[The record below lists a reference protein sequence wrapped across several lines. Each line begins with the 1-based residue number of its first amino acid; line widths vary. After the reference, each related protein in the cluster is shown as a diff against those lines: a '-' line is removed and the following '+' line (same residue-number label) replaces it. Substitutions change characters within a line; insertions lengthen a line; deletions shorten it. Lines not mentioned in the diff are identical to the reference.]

1 MNRND
6 NPITISNK
14 STIIPRKEEKSYT
27 IPRSD
32 WQFLKRKINDIESP
46 RFLWYTIGS
55 ALLGIAGT
63 AAFTA
68 VLCNKSWIWVI
79 FTGTCVGGILLLI
92 FAHKERKIITH
103 TKDDVLEEMKRIED
117 KHEEEVTSAFR
128 KLRKDIE
135 QLAIKEQ
142 SKENSEASDKYKN

>member
-32 WQFLKRKINDIESP
+32 WVFLKEKIKRIKSP
-46 RFLWYTIGS
+46 QLLWYTIGS
-55 ALLGIAGT
+55 ALLGIAGSSGLT
-63 AAFTA
+63 AI
-68 VLCNKSWIWVI
+68 LCKNSWIGLI
-79 FTGTCVGGILLLI
+79 CAITLTGGIFSLLL
-92 FAHKERKIITH
+92 AKEQRKTVVNSQMDALI
-103 TKDDVLEEMKRIED
+103 EMQRIED
-117 KHEEEVTSAFR
+117 KHEEEVISAYR